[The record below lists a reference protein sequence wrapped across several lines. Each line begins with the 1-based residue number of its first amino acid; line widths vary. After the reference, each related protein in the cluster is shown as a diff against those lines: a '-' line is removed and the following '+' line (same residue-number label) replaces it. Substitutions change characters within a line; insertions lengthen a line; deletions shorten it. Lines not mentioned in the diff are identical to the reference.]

1 MKILLVVGGYGTR
14 FWPASRRKNPK
25 QHQKVVHNRKTLV
38 QLKLQY
44 LLLGF
49 KPTDIFVITGGRY
62 EKELRRQLSVIPK
75 RNFIFEPMMKDTAP
89 AVGLGLI
96 KIAAAF
102 PDEVVSIQWSDH
114 LIRKPKAFIKAL
126 KAGEELAKESG
137 RDLIVG
143 VRPASP
149 SVHKGYIKAGRKI
162 RELDPGYGVELHQ
175 FIKFVEKPDLNTAR
189 KYLLSGDYFW
199 NTGYFIVHTS
209 RVLEKYSKSVPE
221 MYKGLS
227 KIMKSIGTPTEAETT
242 RKVYAGLDKQAFDY
256 AYAERLKPTEAF
268 LLCADMDWHD
278 VGEWN
283 SLKEALGKEPEGNV
297 VKGMARDLECQNC
310 LIFNY
315 EKNKLVTGIDLKDMV
330 VVNTPDALLVCPQ
343 DSVAKI
349 KKLLKTFEGTR
360 LEKFI

>member
-49 KPTDIFVITGGRY
+49 KPSDIFVITGKRY
-62 EKELRRQLSVIPK
+62 EKELHRQLSIIPK
-75 RNFIFEPMMKDTAP
+75 NNFIFEPMMKDTAP

-96 KIAAAF
+96 KIAATF
-102 PDEVVSIQWSDH
+102 PDEVISIQWSDH

-126 KAGEELAKESG
+126 KEGEELAKDSG
-137 RDLIVG
+137 RDLVVG
-143 VRPASP
+143 VKPTSP
-149 SVHKGYIKAGRKI
+149 SVHKGYIKAGNKI
-162 RELDPGYGVELHQ
+162 HDLASNYGVELFQ
-175 FIKFVEKPDLNTAR
+175 FSKFVEKPDLNTAR

-199 NTGYFIVHTS
+199 NTGYFIVHTR
-209 RVLEKYSKSVPE
+209 RVLEKYSQSLPE
-221 MYKGLS
+221 MYKGLC
-227 KIMKSIGTPTEAETT
+227 KIQKAVGKENETEIIQ
-242 RKVYAGLDKQAFDY
+242 KVYSKLEKQAFDY

-283 SLKEALGKEPEGNV
+283 SLKEALAKEPAGNV
-297 VKGMARDLECQNC
+297 VKGMTRDLECQNC

-315 EKNKLVTGIDLKDMV
+315 ERKKLVTGIDLKDMV
-330 VVNTPDALLVCPQ
+330 IVNTPDALLVCPQ
-343 DSVAKI
+343 GSVTKI
-349 KKLLKTFEGTR
+349 KKLLKSFEGTR